1 MARRIKVYTLAE
13 DGKAYWE
20 RRYRSGV
27 EKGAKRYEESIPTM
41 TENYK
46 KWIEF
51 VYDDLVKLA
60 ERLPSKDPAASPA
73 ENYARRGAPFAE
85 LFRKKG
91 QAFAKTKVK
100 VKVAAPVTPRA
111 RAVVELPPEFA

>member
-1 MARRIKVYTLAE
+1 MGMARRIKVYALAE

-20 RRYRSGV
+20 RKYRTGV

-41 TENYK
+41 TNNYK

-60 ERLPSKDPAASPA
+60 QELPPRDPAASPA
-73 ENYARRGAPFAE
+73 MNYARRGAPFAE

-91 QAFAKTKVK
+91 QAFAKVK
-100 VKVAAPVTPRA
+100 VKVVAPAKKPV
-111 RAVVELPPEFA
+111 VVELPPELA